1 MNKNIIINGEDLSYM
16 KGKVNDEFFH
26 FLIEHLSNSS
36 RDSVKEL
43 IYLTINPS
51 HVEYL
56 IENHDLNI
64 NNYDLENMAEAF
76 NPEMVDTLIKYSYE
90 NLFSFCKK
98 FILSPY
104 LNLTHQDNHISN
116 LKDAEYFDKLKEK
129 IDMLFN
135 LPDFPE
141 KIAQN
146 YNCCLFAPFFN
157 EKKLDIKPYIVI
169 SNKNEQKIQNNIYS
183 ISILKELIKNVSIE
197 KIKQWVVASEKKSY
211 ISLSHANIFNLIKG
225 QLVEKSFLNEMFEKY
240 NEKRPLYSLF
250 FREDIDVLYVKEND
264 KIIPDPHI
272 DFSLINRNCLGDI
285 FHYSSVG
292 NTAYRNVIFKLLPD
306 DKLTMLNSMGKS
318 ILHVHAAY
326 KISALAHIISLFN
339 EKNLDLNL
347 LDEKGNT
354 FIRSIKS
361 PDILVS
367 IIMKNHLFDI
377 NQSKFAPLKKDLIE
391 HSEHNP
397 FLSYLLLKKE
407 KTDLLDSLES
417 NNENENEKNIKFNK
431 RL

>member
-16 KGKVNDEFFH
+16 KGKVNDDFFH
-26 FLIEHLSNSS
+26 FLIEHLSNTS

-51 HVEYL
+51 HIEYL

-64 NNYDLENMAEAF
+64 NEYELENIAEIF
-76 NPEMVDTLIKYSYE
+76 SPEIVDILIKYNYE
-90 NLFSFCKK
+90 NLFFFCKK
-98 FILSPY
+98 FIFDPY
-104 LNLTHQDNHISN
+104 LNLTH
-116 LKDAEYFDKLKEK
+116 KDQHMENPKNIEYFEKLKEK

-146 YNCCLFAPFFN
+146 YDCCFFAAFFN
-157 EKKLDIKPYIVI
+157 DKNLDIKPYIVI

-183 ISILKELIKNVSIE
+183 ISILKELIKNVGIE
-197 KIKQWVVASEKKSY
+197 QIKQWIVASEKKSY

-225 QLVEKSFLNEMFEKY
+225 ELVEKSFLNGMFEKY

-250 FREDIDVLYVKEND
+250 FSEDINVLYIEEND

-272 DFSLINRNCLGDI
+272 DFSLINRDCLVDI
-285 FHYSSVG
+285 FHYSSMG

-318 ILHVHAAY
+318 ILHVHANY

-339 EKNLDLNL
+339 ERNLDLNL

-377 NQSKFAPLKKDLIE
+377 NQPNFVPLKKDLIE
-391 HSEHNP
+391 YSKHNP

-407 KTDLLDSLES
+407 KTDLLNSLES
-417 NNENENEKNIKFNK
+417 ESNDENEKNIKFNK

>member
-51 HVEYL
+51 HIEYL

-64 NNYDLENMAEAF
+64 NEYELENIAEAF
-76 NPEMVDTLIKYSYE
+76 SPEIVDILIKYNYE
-90 NLFSFCKK
+90 NLFFFCKK
-98 FILSPY
+98 FIFDPY
-104 LNLTHQDNHISN
+104 LNLTHKEQHIEN
-116 LKDAEYFDKLKEK
+116 PKNIEYFEKLKEK

-146 YNCCLFAPFFN
+146 YDCCFFAPFFN
-157 EKKLDIKPYIVI
+157 EKNLDIKPYIVI
-169 SNKNEQKIQNNIYS
+169 SNKNDQKIQNNIYS
-183 ISILKELIKNVSIE
+183 ISILKELIKNVGIE
-197 KIKQWVVASEKKSY
+197 KIKQWIVASEKKSY
-211 ISLSHANIFNLIKG
+211 ISLFHANIFNLIKG

-250 FREDIDVLYVKEND
+250 FSEDINVLYIEEND
-264 KIIPDPHI
+264 KIIPDPQI
-272 DFSLINRNCLGDI
+272 DFSLINKACLGDI
-285 FHYSSVG
+285 FHYSRRG
-292 NTAYRNVIFKLLPD
+292 NAAYRNMLFKLIPD
-306 DKLTMLNSMGKS
+306 DKLNMLNSMGES
-318 ILHVHAAY
+318 ILHVNANSD
-326 KISALAHIISLFN
+326 ISALAHVISLFN
-339 EKNLDLNL
+339 ERNLDLNL

-354 FIRSIKS
+354 FIKHIKNPS
-361 PDILVS
+361 VLVS
-367 IIMKNHLFDI
+367 IIMKNRLFDI
-377 NQSKFAPLKKDLIE
+377 NRPELIPLKKDLIAC
-391 HSEHNP
+391 SENNP
-397 FLSYLLLKKE
+397 FLSFLLLKKE
-407 KTDLLDSLES
+407 KNDLLDSLES
-417 NNENENEKNIKFNK
+417 NNENEKNIKFNK